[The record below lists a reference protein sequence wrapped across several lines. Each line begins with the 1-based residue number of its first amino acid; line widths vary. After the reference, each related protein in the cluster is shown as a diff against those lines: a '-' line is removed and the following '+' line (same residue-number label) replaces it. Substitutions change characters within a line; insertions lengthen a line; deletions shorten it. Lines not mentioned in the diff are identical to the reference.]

1 MLNKKTSLILSISLI
16 LVACMKEVD
25 LSSRLYAGG
34 ETTSFSATSNAFS
47 FPAPNLSPEN
57 LHKHLEGDLQFEA
70 IYVKAPALINAGL
83 GPVFNTTSCISCH
96 PKDGRPA
103 FPESINKRSG
113 LLMRVSL
120 EGEDEYGGP
129 LPVPGFG
136 LQIQNH
142 AVYGY
147 QPEAAYS
154 LEYQYFHEKLDDGTE
169 VELRKPIIT
178 LTNTHIPLPPGTL
191 MSPRMGTPM
200 FGLGLLEYIPEE
212 YILRNADE
220 HDEDG
225 DGISGRPNYVYDS
238 FLDKVV
244 LGRFGWKANVGT
256 IETQTATAFIEDMG
270 ITSPV
275 FKNDNEEPEI
285 TQEVL
290 DQVSFYSRTL
300 AVPAPRDQDNKI
312 VKKGAAL
319 FHKIGCASCHVPEQ
333 KTGEGP
339 IAELSNQV
347 IYPYTDM
354 LLHDMGEG
362 LADNRPDYLAT
373 GREWKTRPLWG
384 IGLTSRVNG
393 HTHFLHDGRAR
404 NITEAILWHGGE
416 GENAKKAFKAL
427 SKKDREALLTFIN
440 SL

>member
-1 MLNKKTSLILSISLI
+1 
-16 LVACMKEVD
+16 
-25 LSSRLYAGG
+25 
-34 ETTSFSATSNAFS
+34 
-47 FPAPNLSPEN
+47 
-57 LHKHLEGDLQFEA
+57 
-70 IYVKAPALINAGL
+70 
-83 GPVFNTTSCISCH
+83 
-96 PKDGRPA
+96 
-103 FPESINKRSG
+103 
-113 LLMRVSL
+113 
-120 EGEDEYGGP
+120 
-129 LPVPGFG
+129 
-136 LQIQNH
+136 
-142 AVYGY
+142 
-147 QPEAAYS
+147 
-154 LEYQYFHEKLDDGTE
+154 
-169 VELRKPIIT
+169 
-178 LTNTHIPLPPGTL
+178 

-285 TQEVL
+285 SQEIL

-404 NITEAILWHGGE
+404 NITE
-416 GENAKKAFKAL
+416 
-427 SKKDREALLTFIN
+427 
-440 SL
+440 